1 MKLKNRISLIT
12 GSSRGIGRA
21 IALEYAKEG
30 STIALNYNKNHDM
43 AERTCKEI
51 RDLNSDCMLLQ
62 GDVSNIQDVKQ
73 IVNAVLERYK
83 KVDVL
88 VNNAGIM
95 TTNTNNYKDL
105 EAMVKINLYSM
116 VYMIEE
122 LRLNFESHGGKII
135 NISSVAGIGTAL
147 EGTTL
152 YSITKGAVIALT
164 RRYAFDLGKFHV
176 NVNAIAPGYIDTDL
190 TRKPKSEEE
199 WKKVVKDISSRTSL
213 GRIGTAEDIS
223 KAALFLASDDSD
235 FITGQVIVV
244 DGGRLD
250 YLSHSL

>member
-1 MKLKNRISLIT
+1 MKLKDRISLIT
-12 GSSRGIGRA
+12 GGSRGIGRA
-21 IALEYAKEG
+21 IALLYAKEG

-43 AERTCKEI
+43 AERTCKQI
-51 RDLNSDCMLLQ
+51 NDMDSDCLLLQ
-62 GDVSNIQDVKQ
+62 GDISKIQDVKR
-73 IVNAVLERYK
+73 IVNTVLEKYK

-95 TTNTNNYKDL
+95 TTNTNDYRDL
-105 EAMVKINLYSM
+105 EEMVKTNLYSM

-122 LRLNFESHGGKII
+122 LKQNFELHGGKIV

-147 EGTTL
+147 EGTTF

-164 RRYAFDLGKFHV
+164 RRYAYDLGKFHV

-190 TRKPKSEEE
+190 TRKAKSEEE
-199 WKKVVKDISSRTSL
+199 WRNVVREISSRTSL

-223 KAALFLASDDSD
+223 KAALFLGSGDSD

-250 YLSHSL
+250 FLSHSL

>member
-21 IALEYAKEG
+21 IAIEYAKEG

-43 AERTCKEI
+43 AERTCKKV
-51 RDLNSDCMLLQ
+51 RDLNSDCLLLQ
-62 GDVSNIQDVKQ
+62 GDVSNIQDAKRM
-73 IVNAVLERYK
+73 VNTVLDKYK

-95 TTNTNNYKDL
+95 TTNTSDYMDL
-105 EAMVKINLYSM
+105 EEMVKTNLYSM

-122 LRLNFESHGGKII
+122 LRHNFEFHGGKII

-147 EGTTL
+147 KGTTF

-190 TRKPKSEEE
+190 TRKPKSKEE
-199 WKKVVKDISSRTSL
+199 WKKVVREISSRTSL
-213 GRIGTAEDIS
+213 GRIGTAGDIS

-250 YLSHSL
+250 FLSHSL